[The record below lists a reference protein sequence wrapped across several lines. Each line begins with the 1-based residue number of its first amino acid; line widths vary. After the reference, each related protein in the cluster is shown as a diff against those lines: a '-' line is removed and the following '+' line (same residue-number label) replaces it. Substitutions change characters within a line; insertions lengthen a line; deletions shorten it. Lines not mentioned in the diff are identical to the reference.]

1 MSITIQYDQKLGEM
15 LPEISKIRTVLKG
28 AYAVKDAGQILLPSP
43 NQVDNSS
50 AQAATQ
56 YNKYLAGA
64 EFDDYTKQT
73 LQSMLG
79 KLNLDNFM
87 PELDSS
93 VDYLVN
99 DADGDGLSLKGL
111 VESLAS
117 NALAVKWHVAAV
129 DFRGLQSVAL
139 ESASLEDAERENP
152 RAVIKQYPRESVVM
166 YNFATINGVKQ
177 LSFIMFLEVGV
188 KFNPESFVQ
197 TQIKSYLV
205 LALDENGDYYQQK
218 YVYGDKDEL
227 QADGERNYVTV
238 NGEPLKFIPIEF
250 ASDCEIESDLPE
262 EMGFLSPIA
271 DLCLHR
277 YNVSADYKEALRK
290 FVPTTDV
297 FGMNEQDVEAFAKIN
312 GRGYRAI
319 GQTNI
324 WPSENIRI
332 ETTSTDGSLDSFEK
346 YDESSRQKIRSLGGV
361 IPEYSQGDTSATEA
375 MINATEQ
382 NAVLNPLVSGIENA
396 VKNLIAYCAMFEG
409 QVSQEE
415 VSQYAGSINFDMP
428 RDFAKIQPNTEAGRF
443 ILEMVNN
450 RVMTRE
456 QAVKGLIKLGWHE
469 GDMEDILSDI
479 ENIEP
484 DITPV

>member
-50 AQAATQ
+50 AQAVTQ

-152 RAVIKQYPRESVVM
+152 RAVIKQYPR
-166 YNFATINGVKQ
+166 K
-177 LSFIMFLEVGV
+177 
-188 KFNPESFVQ
+188 
-197 TQIKSYLV
+197 
-205 LALDENGDYYQQK
+205 
-218 YVYGDKDEL
+218 
-227 QADGERNYVTV
+227 
-238 NGEPLKFIPIEF
+238 
-250 ASDCEIESDLPE
+250 
-262 EMGFLSPIA
+262 
-271 DLCLHR
+271 
-277 YNVSADYKEALRK
+277 
-290 FVPTTDV
+290 
-297 FGMNEQDVEAFAKIN
+297 
-312 GRGYRAI
+312 
-319 GQTNI
+319 
-324 WPSENIRI
+324 
-332 ETTSTDGSLDSFEK
+332 
-346 YDESSRQKIRSLGGV
+346 
-361 IPEYSQGDTSATEA
+361 
-375 MINATEQ
+375 
-382 NAVLNPLVSGIENA
+382 
-396 VKNLIAYCAMFEG
+396 
-409 QVSQEE
+409 
-415 VSQYAGSINFDMP
+415 
-428 RDFAKIQPNTEAGRF
+428 
-443 ILEMVNN
+443 
-450 RVMTRE
+450 
-456 QAVKGLIKLGWHE
+456 
-469 GDMEDILSDI
+469 
-479 ENIEP
+479 
-484 DITPV
+484 